1 MTSCTPIVLTGSL
14 QTTATRSK
22 DIDNVVVI
30 PGSELFNYAGRQ
42 CNWWVRN
49 ICGKLS
55 AETERGTLLYRLVP
69 KSIQAA
75 FQLPYSSCIDEI
87 HDAVNMRIEVNLK
100 SDDTVVITRITY
112 DWIRM
117 VIQRFASLQVLS
129 IRRETAARSNQSKA
143 GHRQQLT
150 LRSRLDHLQNS
161 IILTDLFIETPR
173 PATLYICGYHRPER
187 LAFSLGNELR
197 GFDGL

>member
-1 MTSCTPIVLTGSL
+1 
-14 QTTATRSK
+14 
-22 DIDNVVVI
+22 
-30 PGSELFNYAGRQ
+30 
-42 CNWWVRN
+42 
-49 ICGKLS
+49 
-55 AETERGTLLYRLVP
+55 
-69 KSIQAA
+69 
-75 FQLPYSSCIDEI
+75 
-87 HDAVNMRIEVNLK
+87 MRIEVNSK
-100 SDDTVVITRITY
+100 SDDTVVITRITC

-187 LAFSLGNELR
+187 LAFSLRNELR